1 MNREIVL
8 DTETTG
14 LSFAAGHKIIEIGCV
29 EIVNGSLT
37 GNTFHHYINPGREVS
52 EDAVQVHGLTSEFLS
67 SYPLFESVAAPFKD
81 FLQDSPLIIHN
92 ARFDMGFLNGELTA
106 IQHGQLSNPVLDTLR
121 VARQKFPGAPASLDA
136 LCRRFNIDAQ
146 HRTFHGALLDAQLL
160 AQVYFHLTRPS
171 LLNPQDASV
180 VQSLPPRRV
189 RAPRSFPMDVKEY
202 QDYKAM
208 KESLIKMAKSS

>member
-1 MNREIVL
+1 M
-8 DTETTG
+8 
-14 LSFAAGHKIIEIGCV
+14 

-52 EDAVQVHGLTSEFLS
+52 EEAIQVHGLTSEFLS
-67 SYPLFESVAAPFKD
+67 SYPPFESVAAPFKD

-106 IQHGQLSNPVLDTLR
+106 IQRGQLSNPVLDTLR

-160 AQVYFHLTRPS
+160 AQVYFYLTRPS

-180 VQSLPPRRV
+180 GQSLPPRKV
-189 RAPRSFPMDVKEY
+189 RAPRSFPMDSQEY
-202 QDYKAM
+202 EDYKAM
-208 KESLIKMAKSS
+208 KESLIKMAKPS